1 MWQNEQDRLLRVL
14 TGQENIFFPSAS
26 LLCPRSFQR
35 DVFNDQDWLLRVMT
49 GQENIFFPFNKSVL
63 FCSQSFKRDVFND
76 QDWQNSTWLKQVS
89 WRRRPPEKG
98 EPTICCYHHI
108 IFVLQNL
115 LGQTCR
121 AVAEVSKFTWKRRT
135 CKLSSFTPGVNI
147 YKKNC
152 QYPGSET
159 VCHENARQ
167 MDFYSPLPPP
177 G

>member
-1 MWQNEQDRLLRVL
+1 M
-14 TGQENIFFPSAS
+14 TGQENIFFLSAS
-26 LLCPRSFQR
+26 LLLCPWSFQR

-89 WRRRPPEKG
+89 WRWRPPEKG

-121 AVAEVSKFTWKRRT
+121 AVAEVSKFNMEAANMSTLVLHPRGKY
-135 CKLSSFTPGVNI
+135 LS
-147 YKKNC
+147 KNC

-159 VCHENARQ
+159 VWHENARQ

-177 G
+177 GWL